1 MKNNKKYIKHI
12 IFPVI
17 MFFALIIFSLTVKTN
32 YGIIL
37 PGEVS
42 NVNSE
47 IYYNSN
53 KEDNLYSVAV
63 YYLHKPNALFRMILE
78 ISNKNDVFE
87 LGSKN
92 SKLTSEEDHLIGLFY
107 KKRSNEVA
115 KYSALK
121 EAKKID
127 FSINNKLYVDG
138 FFIIENV
145 KNLKIGYLITKVD
158 EIQIKFDVE
167 DPNNIEKLNEVYTKL
182 INKNFNSLEY
192 LYENKTHKVEGNQKV
207 SFLLSYK
214 NESNKTFNEPNLNNE
229 TGGPSA
235 GLIHTL
241 NLYLQLTNKRIKDNT
256 KIAATGTIDALRL
269 NKEIIVYLEKPYAG
283 EIGGITQKVY
293 TINKNKDIKY
303 FLIPEG
309 NRIEAQKAINQLLQ
323 NRNLNFKY
331 EYVKTFEQ
339 ALNFLLSNG
348 LIE

>member
-1 MKNNKKYIKHI
+1 MKNNKKYIKHL
-12 IFPVI
+12 IFPII
-17 MFFALIIFSLTVKTN
+17 MFFVLIIFSLTVKTN
-32 YGIIL
+32 YGIVL

-63 YYLHKPNALFRMILE
+63 YYVHKPSALVRMLLE
-78 ISNKNDVFE
+78 VSDKNNVFE
-87 LGSKN
+87 LGSRG
-92 SKLTSEEDHLIGLFY
+92 SKLTSKEDHLIGLFY

-127 FSINNKLYVDG
+127 FSIDNKLYVDG
-138 FFIIENV
+138 FFITENI
-145 KNLKIGYLITKVD
+145 KKLKIGSLITKVD
-158 EIQIKFDVE
+158 DDYIKFDVE
-167 DPNNIEKLNEVYTKL
+167 DSNDIEKLNQIYLKL
-182 INKNFNSLEY
+182 KNKEFKSLEY
-192 LYENKTHKVEGNQKV
+192 LYDGKTYKIEDCQNVG
-207 SFLLSYK
+207 FLLSYK
-214 NESNKTFNEPNLNNE
+214 NESNRTFNEPNLNNE

-241 NLYLQLTNKRIKDNT
+241 NLYLQLTNKKIKDNT

-269 NKEIIVYLEKPYAG
+269 NKENITYLDKPGVG
-283 EIGGITQKVY
+283 EIGGVTQKVY
-293 TINKNKDIKY
+293 TINNNKDIKY

-309 NRIEAQKAINQLLQ
+309 NKIEAQKAINQLLQ

-331 EYVKTFEQ
+331 EYIKTFEQ
-339 ALNFLLSNG
+339 AVNFLLSNN